1 MVVIGLKAADVAGRG
16 GARER
21 PDPRRTSAYE
31 QAFDVATVR
40 AGTEA
45 VDVGTLGGLAS
56 LAVELPDDARDIL
69 SGLGSFALTIPSGPD
84 EIEFHAVL
92 TVVDP

>member
-1 MVVIGLKAADVAGRG
+1 MAAVAEAHESGLTLDG
-16 GARER
+16 
-21 PDPRRTSAYE
+21 TSAYE
-31 QAFDVATVR
+31 QAFEVATVR

-45 VDVGTLGGLAS
+45 WVDVGTLGGLAS
-56 LAVELPDDARDIL
+56 LAIELPDDARDIL

-92 TVVDP
+92 TVD